1 MKAMRRADI
10 VVSERQGGHIR
21 YTLRRGGVRR
31 VNLRVRA
38 DGSVVV
44 SAPTRARLSDVDA
57 FVSSKESWI
66 RMQQGRQSAARDREA
81 SRWQDGGKVRFLDEV
96 LTVRLVLDTAATG
109 ARRTGD
115 ELLLSLPSSDNHT
128 ELARDL
134 GRRWLA
140 RALSTEL
147 PSRFPP
153 FEERLGVACNGW
165 RVRYMRSRWGSCN
178 VRTGVVTIN
187 AELASLPST
196 CLDSVVAHELCH
208 LLEPS
213 HNQRFHE
220 LLDSA
225 YPSWREARNILNAT
239 LPQG

>member
-10 VVSERQGGHIR
+10 VVTERQGGQTP
-21 YTLRRGGVRR
+21 YTLRRGGVKR

-38 DGSVVV
+38 DGDVVV

-57 FVSSKESWI
+57 FVASKEDWI
-66 RMQQGRQSAARDREA
+66 RSQRERQDAARCREA

-96 LTVRLVLDTAATG
+96 LAVRVVREAPAPG
-109 ARRTGD
+109 ARRAGD
-115 ELLLSLPSSDNHT
+115 ELQLLLPPTDEDT
-128 ELARDL
+128 GLARDL
-134 GRRWLA
+134 GRSWLA
-140 RALSTEL
+140 RALSSEL
-147 PSRFPP
+147 PTRFPP
-153 FEERLGVACNGW
+153 LEERLGVACSGW

-178 VRTGVVTIN
+178 VRTSVITIN

-196 CLDSVVAHELCH
+196 CLDSVIAHELCH

-213 HNQRFHE
+213 HNQRFHD

-225 YPSWREARNILNAT
+225 YPSWREARAILNAT